1 MIGGSTGRARKGGA
15 TRDDGLAGGASGK
28 EGRARRAERRE
39 ARAREREVLRRL
51 PRRERL
57 QVWWRTRPLGMTF
70 TAYLAAYLVVA
81 TALAL
86 AGADIFAT
94 WNNGYYYELEVD
106 AGNGLVRRGMVD
118 GGPYI
123 YDAESDRLLPAAELD
138 LPDAGNGYY
147 YELEVDAGNGLVRRG
162 MVDGGPYIYDAE
174 SDRLLPAAELDLP
187 DAGALAVFIA
197 TGARGEAAVGGFE
210 DDWSEET
217 VGTIYATTDL
227 LREGKIQLYDW
238 GLNYNDW

>member
-1 MIGGSTGRARKGGA
+1 MCI
-15 TRDDGLAGGASGK
+15 RD
-28 EGRARRAERRE
+28 
-39 ARAREREVLRRL
+39 RAREREVLRRL

-70 TAYLAAYLVVA
+70 TVYLAAYLVVA

-138 LPDAGNGYY
+138 LPDAG
-147 YELEVDAGNGLVRRG
+147 
-162 MVDGGPYIYDAE
+162 
-174 SDRLLPAAELDLP
+174 
-187 DAGALAVFIA
+187 ALAVFIA
-197 TGARGEAAVGGFE
+197 TGARGEAC
-210 DDWSEET
+210 
-217 VGTIYATTDL
+217 L
-227 LREGKIQLYDW
+227 LYTSRCV
-238 GLNYNDW
+238 